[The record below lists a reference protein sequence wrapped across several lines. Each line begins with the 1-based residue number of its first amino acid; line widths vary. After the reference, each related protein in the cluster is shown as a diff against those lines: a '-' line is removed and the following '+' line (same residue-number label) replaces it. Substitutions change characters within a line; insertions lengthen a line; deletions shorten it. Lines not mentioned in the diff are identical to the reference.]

1 MGPNFVLDKGFLATG
16 AAAYTAGEFVVLV
29 TPGDQV
35 ARATSA
41 NSRCIGLVTDSVEAA
56 KVTTGKAQVSIR
68 ILGIGR
74 ALAGGAIA
82 IGDRVATDASARVVT
97 KAQAAAGVQP
107 TPVVGTALTAA
118 TAIGD
123 MIDVLLTPFDV
134 Y

>member
-16 AAAYTAGEFVVLV
+16 SVAYTAGEFVVLAA
-29 TPGDQV
+29 PGDQV
-35 ARATSA
+35 ARATAA
-41 NSRCIGLVTDSVEAA
+41 NSRCIGLVTDSVETA
-56 KVTTGKAQVSIR
+56 KVTTGKAQVSVR
-68 ILGIGR
+68 IMGIGR

-82 IGDRVATDASARVVT
+82 LGDRVATDASARVVT
-97 KAQAAAGVQP
+97 KAQSAAGAQP

-118 TAIGD
+118 TQAGD